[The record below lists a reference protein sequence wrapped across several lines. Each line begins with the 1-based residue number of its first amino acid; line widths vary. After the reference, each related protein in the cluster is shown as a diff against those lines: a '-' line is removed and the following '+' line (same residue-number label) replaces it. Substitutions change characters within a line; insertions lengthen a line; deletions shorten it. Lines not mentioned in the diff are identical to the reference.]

1 MDLFHLEEEISNMT
15 LLVIIAVMTVVIILH
30 LFLDVVVIMTFI
42 IWYCG
47 YRKKENGPKT
57 KNVSS
62 KEFNMSPKRKFSSH
76 DPYYNLGKDLSGE
89 PQYYAET
96 HLSQMEGKEEAVYA
110 RINEQ
115 RDPDP
120 DISNKDVVV
129 DGDYE
134 IMKSDNPQK
143 VVYSNVSF

>member
-1 MDLFHLEEEISNMT
+1 MG
-15 LLVIIAVMTVVIILH
+15 LLVIIAVVVVVIILH
-30 LFLDVVVIMTFI
+30 LFLDVVVVMIFI
-42 IWYCG
+42 KWYCG
-47 YRKKENGPKT
+47 YRKKENRPKT

-62 KEFNMSPKRKFSSH
+62 KGFDMSPRRKLSSN
-76 DPYYNLGKDLSGE
+76 DLYYNVGKDLSGE

-96 HLSQMEGKEEAVYA
+96 HLSQMEEKEEAVYA

-115 RDPDP
+115 RDPDT

-134 IMKSDNPQK
+134 IMKSDNPER
-143 VVYSNVSF
+143 VLYSNVSF